1 MKKQNNKVKYSGF
14 LACILLMT
22 ISLVPSTNL
31 SAQVDT
37 LWSIQAPTSNWF
49 GIGNAERGLT
59 LNPSTG
65 NLILASRQGG
75 VTPVIIDSETGD
87 SLGLLKT
94 SKPASEA
101 PTPVWSFSAPQ
112 STWFGTGNTE
122 RGLGFNPATGNL
134 IVASRQGGVTPI
146 LIDAATGD
154 SVGML
159 KTIRSAKENPEALWT
174 ITAPTSN
181 WFGTGNT
188 ERGLGF
194 NPSTGNL
201 IVASRQ
207 GGVTP
212 ILIDAATGDSVG
224 MLKTIRSAKE
234 NPEALWTITAPTSN
248 WFGTG
253 NTERGLGFNPATGN
267 LIVAS
272 RQGGVTPV
280 LVDAATGDSVGILS
294 NTGISGGIFPFNQI
308 KATSDGQIFTANLA
322 INGES
327 RIYRWADE
335 TADPELVFADSL
347 GQRLGDSFGVIG
359 SGDSVHVFL
368 SGTGATK
375 VAPFFWDGTTL
386 SKTADYTVAASEAR
400 GGFSGH
406 AIADSIVITGTG
418 TAPRYMNALDGT
430 LGTQLASADVASG
443 DLNSVMVNDQF
454 TYKGK
459 HYVVAGPAFTNG
471 KFYMLDV
478 TDPANAT
485 LVHELGPIGNNT
497 NGNNTGGV
505 VFDDA
510 TGRLYI
516 MDTNNAI
523 AAYSMSDFVDMPV
536 ISGGIFPFNQIK
548 ASADGQI
555 FTANLAINGESRIY
569 RWADE
574 SAEPE
579 LVYAGELGGR
589 LGDSFGVIGS
599 GDSVHVF
606 LSGTGATKVAPFF
619 WDGTTLS
626 KTADYTVAASEARG
640 GFSGHAI
647 ADSIVITGTGTAP
660 RYMNALDGTLGT
672 QLASADVASGDLNS
686 VMVNDQFTYK
696 GKHYVVAGPAFTNGK
711 FYMLDVTDPANATLV
726 HELGP
731 IGNNTNGNNTGG
743 VVFDDATG
751 RLYIMDT
758 NNAIAAYSMSDFV
771 DMPVISGGIFPFNQ
785 IKATIDGQIFTANL
799 AINGTT
805 KIYRWADESSTPEL
819 IYQGDLGGRLG
830 DSFGVIGEG
839 AAVRVFLSG
848 SGAEKV
854 AAFNWNGS
862 TLDLLGEFPVAAGE
876 ARGGFSS
883 HVVGDS
889 ILISGTGTAPR
900 FMHVGDGGLGTQL
913 MSDDV
918 ASGDL
923 NSVMINDQI
932 VYKGRHL
939 VAVGP
944 AFTNGKFY
952 VLDVTDGVTL
962 LAELGP
968 LGTNKNLNNTGG
980 AIFDG
985 DGHML
990 YLMDTNNALIA
1001 YDMNDFFASPVIS
1014 GGIFPFNKIKA
1025 TSDGQ
1030 IFTANLAINGVTKIY
1045 RWANES
1051 AAPEEIFADSL
1062 GQRLGD
1068 SFAAYGS
1075 GDDVTLLLS
1084 GSGTD
1089 KVVVFNWNGSTLSKT
1104 SDYSVS
1110 PGEARGG
1117 FSNHPI
1123 DDEIWITGTSTAPR
1137 IMNVKDGTLGS
1148 TFFSSSVTENIIN
1161 SSMVNDQAMIGN
1173 RHLVALGPAFANG
1186 KFYLFD
1192 ITEGE
1197 QLLTE
1202 IGPLGVNT
1210 NGNGTG
1216 EIVFD
1221 PSNSRLYLM
1230 ETNNAVIAIDLL
1242 ATGLVSNENL
1252 ASVPVNFKLYDNYPN
1267 PFNPSTNIQY
1277 DLPVASDVSIKVYDI
1292 QGRMIA
1298 NIAKGQQAAGTY
1310 THRFDAGSMA
1320 SGMYIYRIEAGSFVA
1335 TKKMMLIK

>member
-1 MKKQNNKVKYSGF
+1 
-14 LACILLMT
+14 
-22 ISLVPSTNL
+22 
-31 SAQVDT
+31 
-37 LWSIQAPTSNWF
+37 
-49 GIGNAERGLT
+49 
-59 LNPSTG
+59 
-65 NLILASRQGG
+65 
-75 VTPVIIDSETGD
+75 
-87 SLGLLKT
+87 
-94 SKPASEA
+94 
-101 PTPVWSFSAPQ
+101 
-112 STWFGTGNTE
+112 
-122 RGLGFNPATGNL
+122 
-134 IVASRQGGVTPI
+134 
-146 LIDAATGD
+146 
-154 SVGML
+154 
-159 KTIRSAKENPEALWT
+159 
-174 ITAPTSN
+174 
-181 WFGTGNT
+181 
-188 ERGLGF
+188 
-194 NPSTGNL
+194 
-201 IVASRQ
+201 
-207 GGVTP
+207 
-212 ILIDAATGDSVG
+212 
-224 MLKTIRSAKE
+224 
-234 NPEALWTITAPTSN
+234 
-248 WFGTG
+248 
-253 NTERGLGFNPATGN
+253 
-267 LIVAS
+267 
-272 RQGGVTPV
+272 
-280 LVDAATGDSVGILS
+280 
-294 NTGISGGIFPFNQI
+294 
-308 KATSDGQIFTANLA
+308 
-322 INGES
+322 
-327 RIYRWADE
+327 
-335 TADPELVFADSL
+335 
-347 GQRLGDSFGVIG
+347 
-359 SGDSVHVFL
+359 
-368 SGTGATK
+368 
-375 VAPFFWDGTTL
+375 
-386 SKTADYTVAASEAR
+386 
-400 GGFSGH
+400 
-406 AIADSIVITGTG
+406 
-418 TAPRYMNALDGT
+418 MNALDGT
-430 LGTQLASADVASG
+430 LGTQLASADVASS

-454 TYKGK
+454 TYQGK

-485 LVHELGPIGNNT
+485 LVHELGPIGDNT

-510 TGRLYI
+510 TG
-516 MDTNNAI
+516 
-523 AAYSMSDFVDMPV
+523 
-536 ISGGIFPFNQIK
+536 K
-548 ASADGQI
+548 
-555 FTANLAINGESRIY
+555 
-569 RWADE
+569 
-574 SAEPE
+574 
-579 LVYAGELGGR
+579 
-589 LGDSFGVIGS
+589 
-599 GDSVHVF
+599 
-606 LSGTGATKVAPFF
+606 
-619 WDGTTLS
+619 
-626 KTADYTVAASEARG
+626 
-640 GFSGHAI
+640 
-647 ADSIVITGTGTAP
+647 
-660 RYMNALDGTLGT
+660 
-672 QLASADVASGDLNS
+672 
-686 VMVNDQFTYK
+686 
-696 GKHYVVAGPAFTNGK
+696 
-711 FYMLDVTDPANATLV
+711 
-726 HELGP
+726 
-731 IGNNTNGNNTGG
+731 
-743 VVFDDATG
+743 
-751 RLYIMDT
+751 LYIMDT

-785 IKATIDGQIFTANL
+785 IKATVDGQIFTANL
-799 AINGTT
+799 AINGESR
-805 KIYRWADESSTPEL
+805 IYRWADESAEPEL
-819 IYQGDLGGRLG
+819 VFAGELGGRLG

-839 AAVRVFLSG
+839 AAVRIFLSG

-913 MSDDV
+913 MSDEV
-918 ASGDL
+918 TSGDL

-1001 YDMNDFFASPVIS
+1001 YDMNDFFASPVIA

-1045 RWANES
+1045 RWADES

-1084 GSGTD
+1084 GMGTD
-1089 KVVVFNWNGSTLSKT
+1089 KVVVFNWNGSSLSKT
-1104 SDYSVS
+1104 ADYTVS

-1123 DDEIWITGTSTAPR
+1123 NDEIYITGTSTAPR
-1137 IMNVKDGTLGS
+1137 IMNIKDGTLGS

-1161 SSMVNDQAMIGN
+1161 SSMANDQAIIEN
-1173 RHLVALGPAFANG
+1173 RHLVALGPAFRNG
-1186 KFYLFD
+1186 KFYVFD
-1192 ITEGE
+1192 ITDGE
-1197 QLLTE
+1197 QLLAE
-1202 IGPLGVNT
+1202 IGPLGVNV

-1221 PSNSRLYLM
+1221 SINSKLYLM

-1242 ATGLVSNENL
+1242 EAGIVSNENL
-1252 ASVPVNFKLYDNYPN
+1252 ASIPVNFKLHDNYPN

-1298 NIAKGQQAAGTY
+1298 NISKGKQTAGTY
-1310 THRFDAGSMA
+1310 THRFDAGSLA

>member
-1 MKKQNNKVKYSGF
+1 
-14 LACILLMT
+14 MT

-122 RGLGFNPATGNL
+122 RGLGFNP
-134 IVASRQGGVTPI
+134 
-146 LIDAATGD
+146 
-154 SVGML
+154 
-159 KTIRSAKENPEALWT
+159 
-174 ITAPTSN
+174 
-181 WFGTGNT
+181 
-188 ERGLGF
+188 
-194 NPSTGNL
+194 STGNL

-272 RQGGVTPV
+272 RQGGVSPV

-294 NTGISGGIFPFNQI
+294 NTGISGGTFPFNQI
-308 KATSDGQIFTANLA
+308 KASADGQIFTANLA
-322 INGES
+322 INATS
-327 RIYRWADE
+327 KIYRWANE
-335 TADPELVFADSL
+335 TAEPELVFEDSL

-368 SGTGATK
+368 SGSGATK
-375 VAPFFWDGTTL
+375 VVPFFWDGTSLT
-386 SKTADYTVAASEAR
+386 KKADFTVAASEAR

-485 LVHELGPIGNNT
+485 LVHELGPIGANKNL
-497 NGNNTGGV
+497 NNTGGV

-579 LVYAGELGGR
+579 LVYAGE
-589 LGDSFGVIGS
+589 
-599 GDSVHVF
+599 
-606 LSGTGATKVAPFF
+606 
-619 WDGTTLS
+619 
-626 KTADYTVAASEARG
+626 
-640 GFSGHAI
+640 
-647 ADSIVITGTGTAP
+647 
-660 RYMNALDGTLGT
+660 
-672 QLASADVASGDLNS
+672 
-686 VMVNDQFTYK
+686 
-696 GKHYVVAGPAFTNGK
+696 
-711 FYMLDVTDPANATLV
+711 
-726 HELGP
+726 
-731 IGNNTNGNNTGG
+731 
-743 VVFDDATG
+743 
-751 RLYIMDT
+751 
-758 NNAIAAYSMSDFV
+758 
-771 DMPVISGGIFPFNQ
+771 
-785 IKATIDGQIFTANL
+785 
-799 AINGTT
+799 
-805 KIYRWADESSTPEL
+805 
-819 IYQGDLGGRLG
+819 LGGRLG

-1051 AAPEEIFADSL
+1051 TAPEEIFADSL

-1089 KVVVFNWNGSTLSKT
+1089 KVVVFNWNGSSLSKT

-1186 KFYLFD
+1186 KFYIFD